1 MAEWGNPAASDG
13 SHTLRSEQ
21 TRGTETSKY
30 PKEREINRDALS
42 SGERKGPK
50 PKPLLLVGRGVVG
63 PTDGTPKC

>member
-21 TRGTETSKY
+21 TQGTETSKY
-30 PKEREINRDALS
+30 LKEREINRDALS

-50 PKPLLLVGRGVVG
+50 PKPLPFVVAG
-63 PTDGTPKC
+63 L